1 MATANL
7 KQVKYTLE
15 NLDIID
21 GDNNIDYV
29 DKAIESL
36 ENAAEALNTIAVRGR
51 DNLDQLLGIMLALD
65 MILGKDQK
73 E

>member
-1 MATANL
+1 MANL

-21 GDNNIDYV
+21 GDNNTVYV
-29 DKAIESL
+29 EQAIASL

-51 DNLDQLLGIMLALD
+51 ENLDQLLGIMLALD

>member
-1 MATANL
+1 MANL

-21 GDNNIDYV
+21 GDNNTVYV
-29 DKAIESL
+29 EQAIASL

-51 DNLDQLLGIMLALD
+51 ENLDQLLGIMLAID
-65 MILGKDQK
+65 MVLGKDQK